1 MSEWVIHREYVEGV
15 IITVE
20 ADSKEEALELLDEWG
35 ELPYDDPQLISVHN
49 DGDGTC
55 ARDIISIHEKE
66 NANEE

>member
-1 MSEWVIHREYVEGV
+1 MSEWVINREYVENV

-20 ADSKEEALELLDEWG
+20 ADSKEEALALLDEWG
-35 ELPYDDPQLISVHN
+35 ELPNEDPQLIDVDY
-49 DGDGTC
+49 DGNGTC